1 MKEAIDL
8 SRLQKRRFHFLL
20 IVVSLLI
27 NIGIWMFYPEFRL
40 GFLISYLFQWSI
52 LEFRLLQFWRNPLR
66 SAYDS
71 VILGIFSLFGNAVL
85 LAVGL
90 QKLGSNFIL
99 GFFLAYFGFLT
110 IFVFVALNS
119 RGSRLPK

>member
-1 MKEAIDL
+1 MKQAIDL
-8 SRLQKRRFHFLL
+8 SLLQKRRFHFLL
-20 IVVSLLI
+20 TIVSLLV
-27 NIGIWMFYPEFRL
+27 NLGFWMFFPEYRL
-40 GFLISYLFQWSI
+40 GFIVSYLFQWSI
-52 LEFRLLQFWRNPLR
+52 LEFRLILFWRNPLR

-71 VILGIFSLFGNAVL
+71 VILGIFSLLGNAVL
-85 LAVGL
+85 LALGL